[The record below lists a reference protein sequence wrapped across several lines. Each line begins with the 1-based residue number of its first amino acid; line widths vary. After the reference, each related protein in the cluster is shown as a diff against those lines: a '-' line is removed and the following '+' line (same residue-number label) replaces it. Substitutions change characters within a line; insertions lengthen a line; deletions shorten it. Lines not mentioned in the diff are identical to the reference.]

1 MCHITTMELE
11 VKVSDIRTAKSNQNH
26 AHSELEPAA
35 PPKLQIKS
43 RTDKLRTFCGS
54 AKQRMT
60 CTCTKVTWRI
70 IRVGMSL
77 WQIAD
82 MVLDGFQ
89 TRKYLNL
96 AIVSR
101 MKKQSYPLMMI
112 TILTK
117 SANSAQG
124 RYTNPTHQRPL
135 KNALDKNRRYQ
146 TKSTGPTLHSASAS
160 GS

>member
-1 MCHITTMELE
+1 MELE
-11 VKVSDIRTAKSNQNH
+11 LRVTDFGTAKPNLEQ
-26 AHSELEPAA
+26 AHSELKPA
-35 PPKLQIKS
+35 PLPKLQITS
-43 RTDKLRTFCGS
+43 RMDKLRTFGGA
-54 AKQRMT
+54 AKQRLT

-70 IRVGMSL
+70 IRVGISL

-82 MVLDGFQ
+82 IVSDGFQ
-89 TRKYLNL
+89 TRKYFNL

-101 MKKQSYPLMMI
+101 MKKQIYPLMMI

-135 KNALDKNRRYQ
+135 KNALDKNRKYQ
-146 TKSTGPTLHSASAS
+146 TRLTGLTSHSASAS